1 MFTMLLEK
9 TTLQVAY
16 EFKMDNRYSSEKSML
31 TSIQRIISEVRND
44 PNKFGVS
51 PEMAKAV
58 QAAIDARKKMTL
70 TGQYNQKPTIVSQNE
85 LINADDIK
93 SLTINGR
100 NKAMQIMNKKLDI
113 LIKDK
118 KSLEKVGIGELAKV
132 AGILF
137 DKGQIIQGQS
147 TENIAVMSKNI
158 DSNMTP
164 EEAMEVL
171 LNMRDANQ
179 AKKEKK

>member
-16 EFKMDNRYSSEKSML
+16 EFNLDKRYSSEKSML

-44 PNKFGVS
+44 PDKFGVS

-58 QAAIDARKKMTL
+58 QAAIDGRKKLTL
-70 TGQYNQKPTIVSQNE
+70 SGAHSQKPTIVSQNE
-85 LINADDIK
+85 LLNPEDIK
-93 SLTINGR
+93 GLTISGR
-100 NKAMQIMNKKLDI
+100 NKAMQLINKKLDH
-113 LIKDK
+113 LGKDK
-118 KSLEKVGIGELAKV
+118 KSLDKVGIGELAKV

-158 DSNMTP
+158 KTDMTP

-171 LNMRDANQ
+171 LNMREVNQ